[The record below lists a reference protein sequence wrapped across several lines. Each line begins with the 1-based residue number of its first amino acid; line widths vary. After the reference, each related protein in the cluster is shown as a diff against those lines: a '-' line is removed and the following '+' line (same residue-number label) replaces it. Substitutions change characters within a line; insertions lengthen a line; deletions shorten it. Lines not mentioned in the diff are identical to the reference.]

1 MQTITK
7 RLLTWALIIAAL
19 LMVPLIAM
27 QFSTEWNW
35 DLFDFVFMGMLLFG
49 SALIYELI
57 TKKIHNASYRI
68 AVGIAVVTTIVIIW
82 INGAVGIIGNE
93 DHPANLMYF
102 GVILIGLIGTQ
113 VARLQPR
120 GMSRAMVITAI
131 AQALVPIIAVMIWRP
146 QLDTGV
152 LKVFILNTVFVMLFV
167 ESGLLFRKAS
177 MKLKAEPKAK

>member
-19 LMVPLIAM
+19 LMVPLVAM
-27 QFSTEWNW
+27 QFSSEWDWNW
-35 DLFDFVFMGMLLFG
+35 FDFAFMGCLLLG

-57 TKKIHNASYRI
+57 APKKHNDTYRI
-68 AVGIAVVTTIVIIW
+68 AVGIAVVTTIVITW

-120 GMSRAMVITAI
+120 GMSRAMFITAI